1 MNEKGSRA
9 FLYIGSERLL
19 DTFVIPNIGTDFNL
33 YFCNEKNLEQTAK
46 IAVEPVSIRQTNKV
60 LMQRY
65 QSLAQ
70 VSEAQV
76 IGILVGTVV
85 VSDYQ
90 EIIDKLKIV
99 INASGKKCYEVLVG
113 KLNEPKLKN
122 LPSIEMYVYVGCRET
137 SLISS
142 REFMMPVCTP
152 HELLMA
158 LLPERFPWQSKIITD
173 F

>member
-1 MNEKGSRA
+1 
-9 FLYIGSERLL
+9 
-19 DTFVIPNIGTDFNL
+19 
-33 YFCNEKNLEQTAK
+33 
-46 IAVEPVSIRQTNKV
+46 
-60 LMQRY
+60 
-65 QSLAQ
+65 
-70 VSEAQV
+70 
-76 IGILVGTVV
+76 V
-85 VSDYQ
+85 VSDYA
-90 EIIDKLKIV
+90 EIIYKLKEV
-99 INASGKKCYEVLVG
+99 IAASGKKYYEVLVG

-142 REFMMPVCTP
+142 REFMMPICTP

>member
-1 MNEKGSRA
+1 MLSVASQAE
-9 FLYIGSERLL
+9 
-19 DTFVIPNIGTDFNL
+19 
-33 YFCNEKNLEQTAK
+33 
-46 IAVEPVSIRQTNKV
+46 
-60 LMQRY
+60 
-65 QSLAQ
+65 
-70 VSEAQV
+70 V

-85 VSDYQ
+85 VTDYA
-90 EIIDKLKIV
+90 EIITKLKEV
-99 INASGKKCYEVLVG
+99 IQVSGKKCYEVLVG

-122 LPSIEMYVYVGCRET
+122 LPSIEVYCYVGCRET

-142 REFMMPVCTP
+142 KEFMIPICTP

>member
-1 MNEKGSRA
+1 MIYADQTYNEALVAIFNHTKAVVGTLEQQNQLVMVPKFKTAIESDQKIQLMGRSFCVNEKGSRA

-70 VSEAQV
+70 VSEA
-76 IGILVGTVV
+76 
-85 VSDYQ
+85 
-90 EIIDKLKIV
+90 
-99 INASGKKCYEVLVG
+99 
-113 KLNEPKLKN
+113 
-122 LPSIEMYVYVGCRET
+122 
-137 SLISS
+137 
-142 REFMMPVCTP
+142 
-152 HELLMA
+152 
-158 LLPERFPWQSKIITD
+158 
-173 F
+173 